1 MKNDLL
7 SFFYFFFA
15 PMKLN
20 VASLLFILLITAFLP
35 FLLMP
40 NLL

>member
-1 MKNDLL
+1 ML

-15 PMKLN
+15 LMKLN
-20 VASLLFILLITAFLP
+20 VALLRFILLITAFLS
-35 FLLMP
+35 FLLML